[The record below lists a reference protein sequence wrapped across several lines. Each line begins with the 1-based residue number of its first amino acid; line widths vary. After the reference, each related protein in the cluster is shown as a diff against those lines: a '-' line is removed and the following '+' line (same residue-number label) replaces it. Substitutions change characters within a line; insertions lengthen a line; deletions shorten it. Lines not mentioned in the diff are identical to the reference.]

1 MSQPVMG
8 GFDPLNK
15 DFFESVFNWA
25 GIGIGVV
32 DTTGSYWRINDA
44 WAQMLGYTNE
54 ELLTKSI
61 RDISDPSDSEKSY
74 FSLNAMIRGEIDSYR
89 FEKCFIRKD
98 QKKIYCDLIATP
110 FKNSHGKIVG
120 VIGVM
125 IDITNRKL
133 LEQQLLS
140 LKDLYAG
147 SALVHQNLL
156 QQKELSFLLEEVCR
170 IGVSYGGF
178 LAAMVADLDRSTRQ
192 LHIRTTACSD
202 PVIKKILDAL
212 ELSSDPESPAGIG
225 TVGESVRT
233 GKPVFINDFMAH
245 PNTGLWKERARYSNV
260 RSVASFPLKKKGE
273 VTGTL
278 IVLSDKIGYFHSEV
292 LSLLTSMS
300 ESISYCIDSL
310 DHRENLLLSST
321 VFREAIEGVIIAD
334 YHGKVLMAN
343 RSFHEITGFLPED
356 ILGKDIRC
364 FHSDSH
370 DRNLFRKIFKAVAS
384 SCKWEGEIWNRRQ
397 NGQIRLHRLS
407 VVGIKSREGQLTHF
421 IGFLSDITAQR
432 EEEDRMRR
440 LAFHDPLT
448 GLPNRMLFHD
458 RLDQA
463 LRGAKRSDSV
473 IGICYL
479 DLDDFKPV
487 NDQYGHQVGDE
498 LLKEI
503 SIRLQRSIRESDT
516 VCRIGGDEFIILFS
530 NVLDE
535 NEMEYLGEQ
544 LLKEVSKPFPWGDEL
559 LYVTASAG
567 LALYPHDGAG
577 STDLLTQADW
587 AMYQAKK
594 YGRNRLFWK
603 SAPTAQNDKEP

>member
-1 MSQPVMG
+1 MSQDAMD

-15 DFFESVFNWA
+15 DFFESVFKWT

-32 DTTGSYWRINDA
+32 DTDGFYWRINDA
-44 WAQMLGYTNE
+44 WAQMLGYTKE
-54 ELLTKSI
+54 ELLSRNI
-61 RDISDPSDSEKSY
+61 RDVSHPDDSEKSY
-74 FSLNAMIRGEIDSYR
+74 FSLSAMIKGEIDSYR
-89 FEKCFIRKD
+89 FEKRFIRKD
-98 QKKIYCDLIATP
+98 QKEIFCDLIATP
-110 FKNSHGKIVG
+110 FKDNNGKTVG

-125 IDITNRKL
+125 IDITDRKA
-133 LEQQLLS
+133 LEHQLLS

-156 QQKELSFLLEEVCR
+156 QQKDLNSLLQEVCA

-178 LAAMVADLDRSTRQ
+178 VAAMVADLDRETRQ
-192 LHIRTTACSD
+192 LHIRTTACPD
-202 PVIKKILDAL
+202 PVIKKILDVL
-212 ELSSDPESPAGIG
+212 ELSSDPDSPAGIG

-233 GKPVFINDFMAH
+233 GKPVFINDFIAH
-245 PNTGLWKERARYSNV
+245 PNTSQWRERAKYTNV
-260 RSVASFPLKKKGE
+260 RSVASFPLKKTGE
-273 VTGTL
+273 VIGTL
-278 IVLSDKIGYFHSEV
+278 IVLSDKVGYFQSEV

-356 ILGKDIRC
+356 IIGKDVRV

-370 DRNLFRKIFKAVAS
+370 DRNLFRKIFKAIAS
-384 SCKWEGEIWNRRQ
+384 SCKWEGEVWNRRQ

-407 VVGIKSREGQLTHF
+407 VVGIRSGDGDLTHS

-463 LRGAKRSDSV
+463 LRGAKRSNSS

-487 NDQYGHQVGDE
+487 NDRYGHQAGDE
-498 LLKEI
+498 LLKEVAL
-503 SIRLQRSIRESDT
+503 RLERSIRESDT

-530 NVLDE
+530 NILDE
-535 NEMEYLGEQ
+535 NEIERLGDQ
-544 LLKEVSKPFPWGDEL
+544 LLQEVCKPFVWGDDL
-559 LYVTASAG
+559 LNVTASAG
-567 LALYPHDGAG
+567 LALYPHDGG
-577 STDLLTQADW
+577 DSTDLLTQADW

-603 SAPTAQNDKEP
+603 TGSTAQSDN

>member
-1 MSQPVMG
+1 MSQDPMD

-15 DFFESVFNWA
+15 DFFESVFKWT

-32 DTTGSYWRINDA
+32 DSAGFYWRINDA
-44 WAQMLGYTNE
+44 WAQMLGYAKE

-61 RDISDPSDSEKSY
+61 RDVSCPDDAEKSY
-74 FSLNAMIRGEIDSYR
+74 DSLNALIKGEIDSYR
-89 FEKCFIRKD
+89 FEKRFIRKD
-98 QKKIYCDLIATP
+98 RKEIFCDLIATP
-110 FKNSHGKIVG
+110 FKNSNGEIVG

-125 IDITNRKL
+125 IEITDRKY

-140 LKDLYAG
+140 LKELYAG
-147 SALVHQNLL
+147 SALVHQSLL
-156 QQKELSFLLEEVCR
+156 QQKELNSLLVKVCE

-178 LAAMVADLDRSTRQ
+178 VAAMVADLDRETRQ
-192 LHIRTTACSD
+192 LHIRTTACPD
-202 PVIKKILDAL
+202 PVIKKMLDVL

-233 GKPVFINDFMAH
+233 GRPVFINDFLAH
-245 PNTGLWKERARYSNV
+245 PNTGQWKERARYANV
-260 RSVASFPLKKKGE
+260 RSVASFPLKKRGE
-273 VTGTL
+273 VIGTL
-278 IVLSDKIGYFHSEV
+278 IVLSDKVGYFQSEV

-321 VFREAIEGVIIAD
+321 VFREAIEGVLITD

-343 RSFHEITGFLPED
+343 KSFHEMTGFLPED
-356 ILGKDIRC
+356 IIGENVRVI
-364 FHSDSH
+364 HSGSH
-370 DRNLFRKIFKAVAS
+370 DRNLFRKIFKTISS
-384 SCKWEGEIWNRRQ
+384 SCKWEGEVWNRRQ

-407 VVGIKSREGQLTHF
+407 VVGIRSKEGSLTHF

-463 LRGAKRSDSV
+463 LRGAKRLDSS

-487 NDQYGHQVGDE
+487 NDQYGHHAGDE

-503 SIRLQRSIRESDT
+503 ALRLERSIRESDT

-530 NVLDE
+530 NILDE
-535 NEMEYLGEQ
+535 NEMEKLGDQ
-544 LLKEVSKPFPWGDEL
+544 LLEEVSKPFAWGDDY

-567 LALYPHDGAG
+567 LALYPHDGKDT
-577 STDLLTQADW
+577 TDLLTHADW

-594 YGRNRLFWK
+594 YGRNRLFRK
-603 SAPTAQNDKEP
+603 PAPTGQNDTED

>member
-1 MSQPVMG
+1 MSQDSMD

-15 DFFESVFNWA
+15 DFFESVFNWT

-32 DTTGSYWRINDA
+32 DLYGSYWKVNDA

-54 ELLTKSI
+54 ELLSKSI
-61 RDISDPSDSEKSY
+61 RDISHPDDTEKSY
-74 FSLNAMIRGEIDSYR
+74 SSLQAMIRGEIDSYR
-89 FEKCFIRKD
+89 FEKRFVRKD
-98 QKKIYCDLIATP
+98 QTEIYCDLIATP
-110 FKNSHGKIVG
+110 FKNSHGETVG

-125 IDITNRKL
+125 IDISDRKML
-133 LEQQLLS
+133 SQQLLS
-140 LKDLYAG
+140 LKNLYAG

-156 QQKELSFLLEEVCR
+156 QEKDLGSLLEEVCR

-178 LAAMVADLDRSTRQ
+178 VAAMVADLDRTTRQ
-192 LHIRTTACSD
+192 LHIKTTACPD
-202 PVIKKILDAL
+202 PVIKKMLDVL

-233 GKPVFINDFMAH
+233 GRPVFINDFIAH
-245 PNTGLWKERARYSNV
+245 PNTGQWKERAKYANV
-260 RSVASFPLKKKGE
+260 RSVASFPLKKKGN
-273 VTGTL
+273 VIGTL

-292 LSLLTSMS
+292 LSLLTSMA

-356 ILGKDIRC
+356 ILGKDIKV

-370 DRNLFRKIFKAVAS
+370 DRNLFRKIFKSVATTG
-384 SCKWEGEIWNRRQ
+384 KWEGEVWNRRQ
-397 NGQIRLHRLS
+397 SGQIRLHRLS
-407 VVGIKSREGQLTHF
+407 VVGISSKEGMLTHF

-463 LRGAKRSDSV
+463 LRGAKRSDSAV
-473 IGICYL
+473 AICYL
-479 DLDDFKPV
+479 DLDEFKPV
-487 NDQYGHQVGDE
+487 NDRYGHQVGDE
-498 LLKEI
+498 LLKEVAL
-503 SIRLQRSIRESDT
+503 RLERSIREADT
-516 VCRIGGDEFIILFS
+516 VCRIGGDEFIILFP
-530 NVLDE
+530 NILDE
-535 NEMEYLGEQ
+535 NEIERLGEQ
-544 LLKEVSKPFPWGDEL
+544 LLQEVSKPFAWGDEL

-567 LALYPHDGAG
+567 LALYPNDGAEL
-577 STDLLTQADW
+577 TDLLTQADW

-603 SAPTAQNDKEP
+603 VSPSAPNDSEF